1 MFDAKLV
8 VLAKDINEA
17 FAHIAIDAALD
28 GIIDGRYVPFDFKEN
43 VKEPF

>member
-1 MFDAKLV
+1 MYDAEV
-8 VLAKDINEA
+8 MAFAKDINEA

-28 GIIDGRYVPFDFKEN
+28 GIIDGRNAPFHLKEN